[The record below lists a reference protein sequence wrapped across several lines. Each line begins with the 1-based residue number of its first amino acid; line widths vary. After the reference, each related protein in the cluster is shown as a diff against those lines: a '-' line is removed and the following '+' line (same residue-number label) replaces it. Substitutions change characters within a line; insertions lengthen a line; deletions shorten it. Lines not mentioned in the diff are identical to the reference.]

1 MDYGVIQ
8 YGSLNV
14 IQDVDLEKIINYNK
28 IILCGDSILTDPEN
42 FRESDNTS
50 FQDQLADA
58 FINSQ
63 VTLTT
68 EIRNH
73 SLYV

>member
-14 IQDVDLEKIINYNK
+14 IQDFDLETIIYYNK